1 MSIQFFLTRRC
12 IGQSVDFFQS
22 VNRSIGQALVIFLV
36 IIKSKKEGK
45 IKITKQKNKKSK
57 TMKVYR
63 IKTNDFSKITSNKN
77 LLTDTQ
83 KELLSKYESL
93 TGCKAKKFLPRGK
106 DIVLLIGQDNKYY
119 ITSKPVYVDSI
130 AKILE
135 SVGIDQDSIIVMNR
149 NTGGQSQELT
159 LDQVKNF
166 LTVD

>member
-1 MSIQFFLTRRC
+1 
-12 IGQSVDFFQS
+12 
-22 VNRSIGQALVIFLV
+22 
-36 IIKSKKEGK
+36 
-45 IKITKQKNKKSK
+45 
-57 TMKVYR
+57 MKVYR

-77 LLTDTQ
+77 LLSDTQ
-83 KELLSKYESL
+83 KELLSKYETI

-106 DIVLLIGQDNKYY
+106 DIVLIIGQDNKYY
-119 ITSKPVYVDSI
+119 ITSKPVYIDSI